1 MLAKKR
7 KRQHGYPVSIRVLS
21 SVTTPVAWAIRDG
34 SHLISDAISMIVVSE
49 TLYYSMTYQRS
60 FFVLFCRKLT
70 EYQVTN
76 DGANIQIVLDRAGQ
90 IFTNGSEVSGHVVI
104 TAMEPLS
111 YDQVIVTLKGEGK
124 VFFPQNIHG
133 KLALRRKQVHPKYA
147 GHHHGEVYCSKS
159 KVLLNNRN
167 QLVEQTLP
175 VGEHKFPFHFKLTGS
190 RLPSSF
196 KGPLGYIS
204 YYVGAKVAQISSKK
218 DIVATVEI
226 PFVETVDINVN
237 QLLKP
242 VYEERETTVHNLLGR
257 ESSPITLRVQLDRS
271 AYCVGEEIKIQAEVQ
286 NGSGRNVSL
295 QTKLVRKGQFIAGQH
310 QVKHPSV
317 IVATASGPSVASGGS
332 SQWRSD
338 SLVIPPTEP
347 TIDTSSYISLYY
359 VLKVSLVIPRA
370 RNCTI
375 KIPITIGNVPLG
387 SSVHKTTS
395 RSHPTY
401 KFNCA

>member
-1 MLAKKR
+1 MHGLYTCSIVAVFVWKHSLLA
-7 KRQHGYPVSIRVLS
+7 PI
-21 SVTTPVAWAIRDG
+21 
-34 SHLISDAISMIVVSE
+34 
-49 TLYYSMTYQRS
+49 S
-60 FFVLFCRKLT
+60 FFYRKLT
-70 EYQVTN
+70 EYQVTS
-76 DGANIQIVLDRAGQ
+76 DSASIHIVLDQAGQ
-90 IFTNGSEVSGHVVI
+90 IYTNGSEVSGHVVI
-104 TAMEPLS
+104 TANEPLS

-124 VFFPQNIHG
+124 VFFPQHIHG
-133 KLALRRKQVHPKYA
+133 KLALCRRHVFPRYV
-147 GHHHGEVYCSKS
+147 GHHYGEVYCSRS

-167 QLVEQTLP
+167 QLLERTLP
-175 VGEHKFPFHFKLTGS
+175 TGEHKFPFHFKLTGS

-226 PFVETVDINVN
+226 PFVETVDINADYL
-237 QLLKP
+237 QKP

-370 RNCTI
+370 RTCTI

-387 SSVHKTTS
+387 SPPPKASS
-395 RSHPTY
+395 RSHPPSKIT
-401 KFNCA
+401 A

>member
-1 MLAKKR
+1 M
-7 KRQHGYPVSIRVLS
+7 HGLYTCSIVAIFVWKHTLPAPIS
-21 SVTTPVAWAIRDG
+21 S
-34 SHLISDAISMIVVSE
+34 
-49 TLYYSMTYQRS
+49 
-60 FFVLFCRKLT
+60 FCRKLT

-76 DGANIQIVLDRAGQ
+76 DCASIQIVLDRAGQ
-90 IFTNGSEVSGHVVI
+90 TYTNGSEVSGHVVI

-124 VFFPQNIHG
+124 VFFPQHIHG
-133 KLALRRKQVHPKYA
+133 KLALCRRHVFPRYA
-147 GHHHGEVYCSKS
+147 GHHHGEVYCSRS

-167 QLVEQTLP
+167 QLLERTLP
-175 VGEHKFPFHFKLTGS
+175 VGEHKYPFRFKLSGS

-204 YYVGAKVAQISSKK
+204 YYVGAKVAQISSEK
-218 DIVATVEI
+218 DIVASVEI

-286 NGSGRNVSL
+286 NGSGRNVTL
-295 QTKLVRKGQFIAGQH
+295 EAKLVRKGQFTAGQH

-317 IVATASGPSVASGGS
+317 VVATASGPSVASGEF

-359 VLKVSLVIPRA
+359 VLKVFLVIPRA

-387 SSVHKTTS
+387 SPLHKTTS

>member
-1 MLAKKR
+1 MFLC
-7 KRQHGYPVSIRVLS
+7 
-21 SVTTPVAWAIRDG
+21 
-34 SHLISDAISMIVVSE
+34 
-49 TLYYSMTYQRS
+49 YSMTYQRPL
-60 FFVLFCRKLT
+60 FVPFCRKLT

-76 DGANIQIVLDRAGQ
+76 GGANIQIVLDRAGQ

-104 TAMEPLS
+104 TANEPLS
-111 YDQVIVTLKGEGK
+111 YDQVIVSLKGEGK
-124 VFFPQNIHG
+124 VFFPLNHG
-133 KLALRRKQVHPKYA
+133 KLASYGRKHVLSKYA
-147 GHHHGEVYCSKS
+147 GHHHGEVYCSRS

-175 VGEHKFPFHFKLTGS
+175 AGEHKLPFRFKLSGS

-204 YYVGAKVAQISSKK
+204 YYVGAKVAQISSEK
-218 DIVATVEI
+218 DIVASVEI

-286 NGSGRNVSL
+286 NGSGRNVTL
-295 QTKLVRKGQFIAGQH
+295 EAKLVRKGQFTAGQH
-310 QVKHPSV
+310 QADHPPTV
-317 IVATASGPSVASGGS
+317 VATASGPSVASGEF

-359 VLKVSLVIPRA
+359 VLKVFLVIPRA

-387 SSVHKTTS
+387 SPVHKASS
-395 RSHPTY
+395 RSHPPSKIT
-401 KFNCA
+401 A